1 MPDTRGPL
9 SPGSLPASPSPAPL
23 DPVLP
28 PSLEA
33 VGLQDC
39 DVEPIHTPGHVQP
52 HGALIVLDRQ
62 RLVRGWSANVPQ
74 LLQLRPVLQQP
85 LPQAAWPAAIA
96 ACIDEVLNESLADG
110 FAPVRLAG
118 PEPIT
123 GCDVLVHAH
132 AGRVL
137 VEFERVAPGGAA
149 STDFLIRSH
158 RLLDVIRRQP
168 DQASLLETVVSQLRD
183 LTAFDRVMAYRFL
196 PDDSGEVVAE
206 ARRPDLEALLGMRY
220 PASDIPAQARRLY
233 VLSTLR
239 LIADVADEPVAVL
252 GHPEDPPLDMSY
264 GVLRSVSP
272 IHVEYLRNMG
282 VHASMSISIV
292 IDGRLWGL
300 IACHHYSPHRVPFAL
315 RAVCDLVAQVLA
327 AQVARLESAVREE
340 VATRASQV
348 RAQLAQGLRQHD
360 DLLAG
365 FVPLMGQVRQLFK
378 ADALIVSHGGQHL
391 VEGEVSAAQVRA
403 ILGAL
408 PAHDVV
414 ERHRRADWPEPARAA
429 VGPWVG
435 LLGVAFDLAS
445 HGWVLALRCEQ
456 EQTVRWG
463 GAPEKVYAQGPRG
476 PRLTPRG
483 SFAEWRQTVAGSA
496 EPWAPALSTAAR
508 HMQSDLQREVLSRFA
523 DVERA
528 RVQMLAMLS
537 HDLRDPLNT
546 IRVAAGLLERSAHGA
561 IQQQLG
567 SRIKTSSGRM
577 ERMVAHLLDFHRIRA
592 GGGLEVRPTKGDLI
606 ASLKDV
612 VDESCTAH
620 PGFVVEL
627 DAPASATLNFDADR
641 LAQALGNLL
650 GNARH
655 HGDPAHGVTVRAG
668 WATDGAFSIQVR
680 NAATPLPPE
689 LAANL
694 FQAFKRP
701 VAEQGPGRHR
711 GLGLGLFIAHQ
722 IVLEHDGR
730 LAYRYEAPEVVFEIL
745 LPGPA

>member
-1 MPDTRGPL
+1 MPE
-9 SPGSLPASPSPAPL
+9 
-23 DPVLP
+23 V
-28 PSLEA
+28 
-33 VGLQDC
+33 
-39 DVEPIHTPGHVQP
+39 
-52 HGALIVLDRQ
+52 
-62 RLVRGWSANVPQ
+62 
-74 LLQLRPVLQQP
+74 LQLQPVLQQA
-85 LPQAAWPAAIA
+85 LPETAWSAAIVE
-96 ACIDEVLNESLADG
+96 CIDDVLSESAADG

-118 PEPIT
+118 P
-123 GCDVLVHAH
+123 GAFADCDVLIHAH

-137 VEFERVAPGGAA
+137 VEFERITPGEP
-149 STDFLIRSH
+149 SNTDFLIRSH

-168 DQASLLETVVSQLRD
+168 DHASLFETVVSQLRD
-183 LTAFDRVMAYRFL
+183 LTGFDRVMAYRFL

-239 LIADVADEPVAVL
+239 LIANVADEPVAVL
-252 GHPEDPPLDMSY
+252 GHPEDPPVDMSY

-272 IHVEYLRNMG
+272 VHVEYLRNMG
-282 VHASMSISIV
+282 VHASMSISVV

-300 IACHHYSPHRVPFAL
+300 IACHHYSPHRVPFTL

-327 AQVARLESAVREE
+327 AQVARLESASREE

-348 RAQLAQGLRQHD
+348 RERLAHGLREHD

-365 FVPLMGQVRQLFK
+365 FVPLMDTIKRLFK
-378 ADALIVSHGGQHL
+378 ADALVVSHGGQHL
-391 VEGEVSAAQVRA
+391 VEGEVTPAQVRA
-403 ILGAL
+403 ILGSL
-408 PAHDVV
+408 PAADVV
-414 ERHRRADWPEPARAA
+414 ERHRRADWPELARDP

-435 LLGVAFDLAS
+435 VLGVAFDLGS

-496 EPWAPALSTAAR
+496 EPWEQALVTAAR
-508 HMQSDLQREVLSRFA
+508 HMQSDLQREVMSRFA

-528 RVQMLAMLS
+528 RIQMLAMLS

-546 IRVAAGLLERSAHGA
+546 IRVAAGLLERSAHGE

-567 SRIKTSSGRM
+567 SRIRTSSGRM
-577 ERMVAHLLDFHRIRA
+577 ERMVLHLLDFHRIRA
-592 GGGLEVRPTKGDLI
+592 GSGLEVRPADGDIIVL
-606 ASLKDV
+606 LNDV
-612 VDESCTAH
+612 VDESRTAH
-620 PGFVVEL
+620 PGFVVTL
-627 DAPASATLNFDADR
+627 DAPASAALTFDADR

-655 HGDPAHGVTVRAG
+655 HGDPAQSVTVRAG
-668 WATDGAFSIQVR
+668 WTADGAFSIQVR
-680 NAATPLPPE
+680 NPAPPLAPALATH
-689 LAANL
+689 L

-701 VAEQGPGRHR
+701 ASELGPGRHR

-722 IVLEHDGR
+722 IVLEHDGN
-730 LAYRYEAPEVVFEIL
+730 LAYRHEDPDVVFEIV
-745 LPGPA
+745 LPGQVG